1 MNKLLLTFACLSL
14 VFVNPAFA
22 HNCANEA
29 KHNEQQVQACCKDKG
44 GAENCCKKDLSVEK
58 KQCTKKDCKGACC
71 SKVSDTTAKTQCSK
85 SKCDKSNCDKA
96 QCDKSKC
103 DKSKCD
109 KSKCDKTNCDKSKC
123 EKSCNKGSIDT
134 KKKSWWKIW

>member
-14 VFVNPAFA
+14 LFVNPAFA
-22 HNCANEA
+22 HNCANED
-29 KHNEQQVQACCKDKG
+29 KHNEQQVQACCKAKG
-44 GAENCCKKDLSVEK
+44 GGENCCKKGISTES
-58 KQCTKKDCKGACC
+58 KQCSKKDCKGACC
-71 SKVSDTTAKTQCSK
+71 SKGLDNNGKTQCSK
-85 SKCDKSNCDKA
+85 SKCDKSKCDKTKCDKA
-96 QCDKSKC
+96 QCDKAKC

-109 KSKCDKTNCDKSKC
+109 KSKCEKSKC